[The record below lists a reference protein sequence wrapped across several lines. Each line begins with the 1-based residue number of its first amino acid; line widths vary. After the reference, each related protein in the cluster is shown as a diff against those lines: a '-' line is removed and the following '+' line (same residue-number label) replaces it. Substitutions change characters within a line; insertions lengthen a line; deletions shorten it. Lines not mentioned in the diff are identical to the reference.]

1 MAESMVSG
9 RYQITQVDRCS
20 SHVLKIILM
29 PLDQALPY
37 QAGQYAWLQLEHSRH
52 EALPFSIANAPSV
65 DGRLVFHV
73 RINHQTPDAKTF
85 CVGLEKDAIM
95 WVRDVS
101 GHCVYP
107 LKSSP
112 WILAV
117 GGTGMAPAIA
127 WLEAAAEQQDS
138 RPWHVYWAVNQA
150 KGCYALKQCCDL
162 LSRLPGMHLTV
173 VFRDAMS
180 IDQPQVPDDF
190 GGRYRESVGLLAD
203 CLALDYPDLSSYHV
217 MAAGPAGL
225 VQALRASCARA
236 RLFCSDV

>member
-1 MAESMVSG
+1 MESG
-9 RYQITQVDRCS
+9 RYQITQVERCS
-20 SHVLKIILM
+20 SHVLKITLI
-29 PLDQALPY
+29 PIDQALSY
-37 QAGQYAWLQLEHSRH
+37 QAGQYVWLQLAHGRH
-52 EALPFSIANAPSV
+52 QALPFSIANAPSV
-65 DGRLVFHV
+65 DGHLVFHV
-73 RINHQTPDAKTF
+73 RINHDTLDAKIL
-85 CVGLEKDAIM
+85 CAGLEKDAIIV
-95 WVRDVS
+95 VRDVS

-138 RPWHVYWAVNQA
+138 RSWHVYWAVNKA

-173 VFRDAMS
+173 VFRDAAS
-180 IDQPQVPDDF
+180 IDQPQVLDDF
-190 GGRYRESVGLLAD
+190 GGRYREKKGLLPD
-203 CLALDYPDLSSYHV
+203 CLMRDYPDLSSYHI
-217 MAAGPAGL
+217 MAAGPYGL

-236 RLFCSDV
+236 RSFCADV